1 MEILKKGELCNGDKR
16 MELSQEVY
24 GKSNRGL
31 HGRQSGYARRTQE
44 NQSAEHLEAAWKV
57 TYRKVGPNE
66 EGRGVGA
73 H

>member
-1 MEILKKGELCNGDKR
+1 MKKGGLCNGDKR